1 MVDGRTF
8 DFRQVMKEIVRGY
21 PTVKQQKEI
30 FLRDIAMKL
39 KDENG
44 KPIHK
49 TAEMLLSEK
58 YVDDQTEFE
67 KKLIH
72 VFNESPDTLELIKI
86 FKRKLKMNDPKN
98 STRNLAI
105 LEEMLARE
113 PLHKFILFAKNAYC
127 SNEIF
132 EQIAQIEKY

>member
-1 MVDGRTF
+1 MKNIQGGGSLVNGRTF

-49 TAEMLLSEK
+49 TAEALL
-58 YVDDQTEFE
+58 
-67 KKLIH
+67 
-72 VFNESPDTLELIKI
+72 
-86 FKRKLKMNDPKN
+86 
-98 STRNLAI
+98 
-105 LEEMLARE
+105 
-113 PLHKFILFAKNAYC
+113 
-127 SNEIF
+127 
-132 EQIAQIEKY
+132 